1 MATVAEVSEGINTI
15 LAQVASNRSSSP
27 SSSTGLAPADE
38 EALLK
43 QWNTAIT
50 SLRKAEEGIS
60 TTRLKQMSQTL
71 KYRLEE
77 AKLAKEYAK
86 IDSSDRQAVY
96 NGQVKLQLGREK
108 NIARYYEKTRMHDQ
122 EIVQMA
128 EEKARKAK
136 GQDKLLAAWEVWAK
150 PQKFLGVD
158 KPTMLR
164 DDPAYAATL
173 LQVMNAVNRENGN
186 VKLFAVDD
194 DTGLVDIE
202 ATRDTQSYRQMNPE
216 TRGDLDDTLTAYNL
230 LRAKQNQQAAMLD
243 QQKGEGEKR
252 MQAAA
257 AALASGKNREF
268 DRLIELEKDK
278 SSSAQL
284 KFEADEGL
292 VSQAEADAVIE
303 SADKR
308 TESAEEAREIIEY
321 VEGRLG
327 ADGERKFE
335 SGLAKGIS
343 NEGFRAWA
351 ADHGY
356 DRLGRVQMGKDGK
369 PDLSTYVEGG
379 DDVTALLAWKKQSLR
394 RAGNYGLRGID
405 TGEIWSIELND
416 GTLITGRRLKRHAAD
431 PMGAI
436 RIVTAD
442 GARVITPQETN
453 QASILQRPPPSVSAN
468 DRRAKRLYNQDVARG
483 TYARLEGAAL
493 SSSGLQNEEMLYRDA
508 DGKFYTNR
516 ETGEYLRQDEMEA
529 RRIRAGKG
537 SPFQFTDDGT
547 PYVIDPESASV
558 YKVTGAGLEKVD
570 EEVANAV
577 IAKVP
582 AGGERRLLVTGEG
595 DDQRLVSSGDLEAA
609 VGSAEK
615 ADLIGFPDTPEEKAR
630 VEGLVAAS
638 MTPTGMGYDV
648 TEQSP
653 PKVIRGEGEMRV
665 GFFMVEPTDDAREIS
680 DEEILNWNNA
690 MDKVQMDEMVDA
702 SGDDEGTS
710 WGVMDLPEKTNL
722 APEPAVEP
730 APEPAVEPAPEP
742 APEPVNAQEA
752 ASRALKESQAGQPT
766 SQERRP
772 KGGTPEAR
780 ASDAANRLKLA
791 GKDKGTAQQAVPMS
805 QPTASG
811 SGGITDAG
819 AMSMTIGE
827 GVLDPP
833 TDVPTKEKSDAS
845 ITDDVN
851 VGGVPNLVG
860 AFTNMLRK
868 KRERKKEK
876 EATTK
881 PKTEDSPG
889 PDAQTTTSTV
899 PGKDG
904 VAGDNGAAEKA
915 KEAKKAKK
923 DKDAED
929 ARNAQLAAA
938 ISAVGK

>member
-15 LAQVASNRSSSP
+15 LAQVASNRSS

-108 NIARYYEKTRMHDQ
+108 NIKDYFSKVRSADMKL
-122 EIVQMA
+122 VQLGERQSA
-128 EEKARKAK
+128 QAQGR
-136 GQDKLLAAWEVWAK
+136 DKFLDIWKLWTE
-150 PQKFLGVD
+150 PQKFGEAE
-158 KPTMLR
+158 KPKVAQ
-164 DDPAYAATL
+164 DDPAYTETFKL
-173 LQVMNAVNRENGN
+173 LFKSANLNNIAKIVQFDENN
-186 VKLFAVDD
+186 I
-194 DTGLVDIE
+194 VDI
-202 ATRDTQSYRQMNPE
+202 PK
-216 TRGDLDDTLTAYNL
+216 TLSVLKKREIDVSEVNNFKAELEAYNTL
-230 LRAKQNQQAAMLD
+230 MAARNSQSAMLA

-292 VSQAEADAVIE
+292 VSQAEADTVIE
-303 SADKR
+303 SANKR
-308 TESAEEAREIIEY
+308 AESAAEAREIIKY

-558 YKVTGAGLEKVD
+558 YRVTGAGLEKVD

-582 AGGERRLLVTGEG
+582 AGGERSLLVTGEG

-680 DEEILNWNNA
+680 DEEILNWDNA
-690 MDKVQMDEMVDA
+690 MDKVQMNEMVDPSEA
-702 SGDDEGTS
+702 EEAGDLNMGAPRAIPGSTPPSPPPAAAAEVAPAAKPPTPPQVDPSVFTEGET
-710 WGVMDLPEKTNL
+710 GVD
-722 APEPAVEP
+722 AVDTP
-730 APEPAVEPAPEP
+730 P
-742 APEPVNAQEA
+742 
-752 ASRALKESQAGQPT
+752 
-766 SQERRP
+766 
-772 KGGTPEAR
+772 GGTPPIGDSAPMPGTAR
-780 ASDAANRLKLA
+780 PPSDRTKLK
-791 GKDKGTAQQAVPMS
+791 GKDKGTSQQAVDMS
-805 QPTASG
+805 QRAASG
-811 SGGITDAG
+811 SGGIADAG
-819 AMSMTIGE
+819 AMSMTIGK

-833 TDVPTKEKSDAS
+833 TTLPEGDESGANL
-845 ITDDVN
+845 TDGVN

-860 AFTNMLRK
+860 AVTNMLRK
-868 KRERKKEK
+868 KRKRKQE
-876 EATTK
+876 EVATK

-904 VAGDNGAAEKA
+904 VPGDNGAAEKA
-915 KEAKKAKK
+915 KKAKEAKEAK
-923 DKDAED
+923 D